1 MARSL
6 ASKPNVDAPGGNYPY
21 GRVRNNPGDNTGTNA
36 DENLFGDLIQFFE
49 RLMALGGVS
58 ANGQPEN
65 SSSGFQYVT
74 ALLNTV
80 LNTIGMGASNAIDYS
95 GNLFSLTQP
104 GHYFAELAASNK
116 PVATTG
122 DVIFFKMSVNE
133 QFLIFLSS
141 NGKFYY
147 NTKTGGSWLGWICLN
162 DVASNK
168 VDKGGDSMSGVL
180 AMGGNKITGLAAAT
194 ANGDALRYEQVTGL
208 YLLLTGGSL
217 SGALGMGANKITNL
231 GAGTNPSD
239 AIRLDQIAPGA
250 WVNIPVTGSSWA
262 NHIGTLKY
270 RIDAAGQVHISGNIQ
285 VTTYS
290 TPIFA
295 TTPAALASMASV
307 INGLEFPMPPIA
319 GGGEPYLFINAT
331 QMGIGVNS
339 GSLINGSI
347 GIFNG
352 ISFWPDENS

>member
-95 GNLFSLTQP
+95 GDLFSLTQP

-116 PVATTG
+116 PVSTTG

-168 VDKGGDSMSGVL
+168 VDKGGDSMSGAL
-180 AMGGNKITGLAAAT
+180 AMGGNKITGLAAGT
-194 ANGDALRYEQVTGL
+194 GNGDALRYEQVIGL
-208 YLLLTGGSL
+208 YLLLTGGNL
-217 SGALGMGANKITNL
+217 SGSLGMGGNKITNL
-231 GAGTNPSD
+231 
-239 AIRLDQIAPGA
+239 AP
-250 WVNIPVTGSSWA
+250 
-262 NHIGTLKY
+262 
-270 RIDAAGQVHISGNIQ
+270 
-285 VTTYS
+285 
-290 TPIFA
+290 A
-295 TTPAALASMASV
+295 TT
-307 INGLEFPMPPIA
+307 NGDAVRFEQLPPFTSIIVDI
-319 GGGEPYLFINAT
+319 GDWDMDSNAT
-331 QMGIGVNS
+331 TTVSLPISYTKIRRISVTVRDDSDSVKYDLFGAASS
-339 GSLINGSI
+339 GTPVAPQGGAEISNIVTPANTVTLSRANG
-347 GIFNG
+347 GYFDNTNFNAT
-352 ISFWPDENS
+352 SFNRGWIVIDYIP